1 MIDIEVKKEG
11 KVFTFLLKGRL
22 NSDVS
27 TSVKTKIAEHE
38 KEADVIV
45 LDFAELKYV
54 SSAGLRVVLELHKE
68 MKAINKSVMLVN
80 VNRDTM
86 EIFESTGLSKFLNI
100 QNG

>member
-1 MIDIEVKKEG
+1 MIDIEIKKEG
-11 KVFTFLLKGRL
+11 KVITFLLKGRL

-27 TSVKTKIAEHE
+27 LDVKKRIAEHE

-54 SSAGLRVVLELHKE
+54 SSAGLRVVLELYKE
-68 MKAINKSVMLVN
+68 MKVLNKSITLTN
-80 VNRDTM
+80 VSQDNM
-86 EIFESTGLSKFLNI
+86 EILESTGLSKFINI